1 MVSALFGKGRLFL
14 GAQYCPLLE
23 NRSNTSANGPA
34 TRPEGARGFMR
45 CAGLGCCG
53 RCIADLGHLTGPL
66 STSRNLCSVCSWV
79 GIIQPRIYHQMEAK
93 DHNQLASKELAALGL
108 ESWEQRSRWALPSR
122 HGRGRPKPWQ
132 PPDSPVLK
140 SKESRKA
147 LVVKWR

>member
-66 STSRNLCSVCSWV
+66 STSRTSFLEPAVCP
-79 GIIQPRIYHQMEAK
+79 GQAPL
-93 DHNQLASKELAALGL
+93 LAVIHSELYLTFSSTGVAALRFRDWPQDPTVPGL
-108 ESWEQRSRWALPSR
+108 RSTFLGCVYAMAHL
-122 HGRGRPKPWQ
+122 GAE
-132 PPDSPVLK
+132 V
-140 SKESRKA
+140 
-147 LVVKWR
+147 